1 METWKNCII
10 FSIIFTVIFLF
21 IIIVLVF
28 YNKSKKNI
36 IISSI
41 FFSITS
47 IFLIISIL
55 FYNIEKNNY
64 KNSYQCE
71 TIYYLASFE
80 DGQALE
86 GNFWLYYGSISEQN
100 IYKFYIITDNGYQ
113 LKTTYASDDTYVRE
127 IKENQNIKPCY
138 MKEKIAGSLD
148 WIYVFYIPK
157 GSLFD

>member
-113 LKTTYASDDTYVRE
+113 LKTTYASDDIYIIETNT
-127 IKENQNIKPCY
+127 KTPCFV
-138 MKEKIAGSLD
+138 KEKIIGSLD
-148 WIYVFYIPK
+148 WKYVFYIPE
-157 GSLFD
+157 GSLFK